1 MKQLQGPYE
10 LSIECIDRTLPPGL
24 PGVFALGYV
33 DASGTFR
40 IQSVG
45 RDDDDLRRRLR
56 DMVGSSNR
64 FKYASAS
71 DSQEAFEHECELF
84 HRFTPRGN
92 VMHPQRPPG
101 AKWKCP
107 RCFQLHFS

>member
-10 LSIECIDRTLPPGL
+10 LSIECINRTLPAGQ

-33 DASGTFR
+33 DSAGTFR

-45 RDDDDLRRRLR
+45 RDDSDLRQRLR
-56 DMVGSSNR
+56 DMIGSSNR
-64 FKYASAS
+64 FKYAGAAN
-71 DSQEAFEHECELF
+71 SQEAFEQECELF
-84 HRFTPRGN
+84 HQFKPRGN
-92 VMHPQRPPG
+92 VMHPQRPQG
-101 AKWKCP
+101 SKWKCP